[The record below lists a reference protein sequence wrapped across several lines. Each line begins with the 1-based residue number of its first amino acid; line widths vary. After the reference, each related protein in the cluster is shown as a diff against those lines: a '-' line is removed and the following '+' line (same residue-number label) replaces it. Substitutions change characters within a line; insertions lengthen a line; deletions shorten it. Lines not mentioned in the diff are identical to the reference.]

1 MKDQEIV
8 ALYFSRDEAALAR
21 SEACYGGYCHRIAWN
36 ILADQEDADECV
48 NDVWLRAW
56 QTIPPQRPTSLSAY
70 LGKLTR
76 SLAIDR
82 LRAKRAQKRGGGQYQ
97 AALEELADC
106 LPSPTSVEDAAE
118 AGRVRTVLEDWLRGL
133 SREKRQLF
141 LLRYFYFLP
150 VAEAAEVLGVS
161 RSKAASMLMRLRGD
175 LGKVLKREDISL

>member
-1 MKDQEIV
+1 MEDQEIV
-8 ALYFSRDEAALAR
+8 ALYWSRNEAALAY
-21 SEACYGGYCHRIAWN
+21 SEKRYSGYCHRIALN

-56 QTIPPQRPTSLSAY
+56 QTIPPQKPAVFSAY

-82 LRAKRAQKRGGGQYQ
+82 LRSKRAKKRGGGQYQ

-106 LPSPTSVEDAAE
+106 LPSPNAVEDMAE
-118 AGRVRTVLEDWLRGL
+118 AGRFREVLENWLRDL

-161 RSKAASMLMRLRGD
+161 QSKAASTLMRLRRD
-175 LGKVLKREDISL
+175 LGKVLEREDISL